1 MTLAVLGLI
10 LAAAFMHA
18 TWNYL
23 AKRAGGGAAFVWLC
37 AVLST
42 VGYTPLALAVV
53 VWQQPT
59 IGLIQLVFILISAG
73 LHIIYFVVL
82 QRGYRSGD
90 LSVVYPLARGTGPLL
105 ATVAAII
112 VFGERPT
119 PLAIG
124 GALLVAIG
132 VFMVTGGLATFR
144 SNHSGEGITYGVL
157 TGAIIA
163 AYTIADK
170 QSVSML
176 LIPPLL
182 LDYGATLGRVILLAP
197 VAYRQRA
204 EVSREWRQH
213 RREVLGV
220 AALTPLA
227 YILVLTA
234 LVSTPVSYVAPAR
247 EISILIGVMMGSRLL
262 GEGGTHR
269 RMVAAGIMVAGI
281 AALALG

>member
-1 MTLAVLGLI
+1 MTGAVLGLI

-37 AVLST
+37 AMLST

-59 IGLIQLVFILISAG
+59 IGPIQLVFILLSAG

-112 VFGERPT
+112 FFGERPT
-119 PLAIG
+119 PLAIS

-132 VFMVTGGLATFR
+132 VFMVTGGLTTFPSIHR
-144 SNHSGEGITYGVL
+144 GEGIAYGVL

-170 QSVSML
+170 QSVSLL

-182 LDYGATLGRVILLAP
+182 LDYGTTLGRVILLAP
-197 VAYRQRA
+197 LAYRQRA
-204 EVSREWRQH
+204 EVRREWQQH
-213 RREVLGV
+213 RWEVLGV

-262 GEGGTHR
+262 GEGGAHR
-269 RMVAAGIMVAGI
+269 RMLAAGIMLAGI